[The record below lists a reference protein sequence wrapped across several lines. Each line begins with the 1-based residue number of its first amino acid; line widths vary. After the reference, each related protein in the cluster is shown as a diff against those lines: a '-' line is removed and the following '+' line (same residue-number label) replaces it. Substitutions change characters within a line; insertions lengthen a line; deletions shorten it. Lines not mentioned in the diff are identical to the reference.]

1 MEQITSP
8 HSRYHYSNGMEEN
21 ETQHSKYHYSNGLEE
36 TFSRTN
42 NQNKKPGKKVIA
54 IETPKKESK

>member
-36 TFSRTN
+36 TFSTN

-54 IETPKKESK
+54 IETRKKESK

>member
-8 HSRYHYSNGMEEN
+8 HSRYHYSNGMEGN
-21 ETQHSKYHYSNGLEE
+21 NTQHSKYHYSNGLEE
-36 TFSRTN
+36 TFSN
-42 NQNKKPGKKVIA
+42 NNKNKKPEKKVIA

>member
-21 ETQHSKYHYSNGLEE
+21 ETQHSKYHYSNGLE
-36 TFSRTN
+36 TFTRTN